1 MRIANQ
7 RLSYANKRLHVKKF
21 PNAIV
26 IILFV
31 ILVAWILTFI
41 IPQGSYERIF
51 NETTEITTV
60 VPNSYQQQSSPH
72 LSTFDL
78 ILAIPRG
85 IIGRAELIVLILLLG
100 GCFYLIEKTGALN
113 QGLNQLIKLLIGKEA
128 LALII
133 IAVLFITAGSTIG
146 LQEEI
151 IALTPI
157 LLLFGRSIG
166 CNAKT
171 MVAASF
177 GSAIV
182 GASFS
187 PFNPFGVVIAQTE
200 AGVELL
206 SGYEFRLV
214 VLTIASVV
222 WILYLLKYNRK
233 NRIEKSTLA
242 IETEALTIRNKLI
255 LTLLAVTFTGVTYGL
270 IKLNWGLNEM
280 SACFFVLGLA
290 CGSIA
295 GFSLNKTTEVYL
307 DGFKEMVFAVLIIGL
322 ANSVSV
328 ILKDGMVIDS
338 IVYGLFGPLEHL
350 PPTLSA
356 VLMMLSHSI
365 IHFPMPS
372 TSGHAILTMPIL
384 SPLAD
389 LIGLSRQVC
398 VLAYQYGAIMM
409 DLIVPTNGA
418 TMAVIALA
426 GINYKN
432 WISFIVKPVLLM
444 LAIGAAAILIA
455 VQFGYN

>member
-1 MRIANQ
+1 M
-7 RLSYANKRLHVKKF
+7 KKF

-26 IILFV
+26 IILLV
-31 ILVAWILTFI
+31 ILVAWLLTFV
-41 IPQGSYERIF
+41 IPQGSYERVF
-51 NETTEITTV
+51 DETTEITTV
-60 VPNSYQQQSSPH
+60 VPNSYQQQTSPH

-85 IIGRAELIVLILLLG
+85 IVGRADLVVLILIIG

-113 QGLNQLIKLLIGKEA
+113 QGLNQLIKILLGKET
-128 LALII
+128 LALVI
-133 IAVLFITAGSTIG
+133 IAVLFITAGFTIA

-166 CNAKT
+166 YNANT
-171 MVAASF
+171 IVSASF

-187 PFNPFGVVIAQTE
+187 PFNPFGVVIAQKE

-206 SGYEFRLV
+206 SGYEYRLV
-214 VLTIASVV
+214 VLAIASIV
-222 WILYLLKYNRK
+222 WILYLLHYSRK
-233 NRIEKSTLA
+233 NRIEKSTLN
-242 IETEALTIRNKLI
+242 IETERFSFRNKLI
-255 LTLLAVTFTGVTYGL
+255 LTLLALTFAGVTYGL
-270 IKLNWGLNEM
+270 IALDWGFNEM

-295 GFSLNKTTEVYL
+295 GFSINKTTEVYI
-307 DGFKEMVFAVLIIGL
+307 DGFKEMVFAALIIGL
-322 ANSVSV
+322 ANAVSV

-338 IVYGLFGPLEHL
+338 IIYGLFGPLEHL
-350 PPTLSA
+350 PAALSA
-356 VLMMLSHSI
+356 VLMMVSHAV

-432 WISFIVKPVLLM
+432 WLKFIVKPVLLM
-444 LAIGAAAILIA
+444 LGIGAVAILIA
-455 VQFGYN
+455 IQIGYN